1 MRTKCIAAEV
11 IRAIQRGTL
20 IDLVTECAESFGYS
34 AQRAYETAQEQP
46 ISGRFLMV
54 NPSQAVL
61 NHHRHLRTRLALFA
75 TDKSELELTG
85 TGTMVQLGA
94 VLVIPIP
101 PNMRVQVWCESDWQG
116 IGCDTIYAPCEVG
129 AAIMRFLLRMVEGVE
144 RADAGRAPWEE
155 SNNDAAT
162 KRRNEVS
169 MIKWTGSYIHQ
180 VLVPYDLLDVAV
192 SRMAEGYTAKLAN
205 VVRDEIIAGGRVV
218 YTLSWNEL
226 GTFGQIELYKEDS
239 NATCLEVQYASAR
252 DKELTERRKRHLDL
266 VMEAMFAAFEEDGI
280 WEKHFRAVEVG
291 SVLSETPLPQ
301 RADTPSLPK
310 RDADLAKWRATWR
323 LIRERVEKGWNAR
336 EIEADITRNPDDF
349 RTLPSDEKTLRKIIR
364 AGNVRLLD

>member
-1 MRTKCIAAEV
+1 M
-11 IRAIQRGTL
+11 
-20 IDLVTECAESFGYS
+20 
-34 AQRAYETAQEQP
+34 
-46 ISGRFLMV
+46 
-54 NPSQAVL
+54 
-61 NHHRHLRTRLALFA
+61 
-75 TDKSELELTG
+75 
-85 TGTMVQLGA
+85 
-94 VLVIPIP
+94 
-101 PNMRVQVWCESDWQG
+101 
-116 IGCDTIYAPCEVG
+116 
-129 AAIMRFLLRMVEGVE
+129 
-144 RADAGRAPWEE
+144 
-155 SNNDAAT
+155 
-162 KRRNEVS
+162 
-169 MIKWTGSYIHQ
+169 
-180 VLVPYDLLDVAV
+180 
-192 SRMAEGYTAKLAN
+192 
-205 VVRDEIIAGGRVV
+205 
-218 YTLSWNEL
+218 
-226 GTFGQIELYKEDS
+226 
-239 NATCLEVQYASAR
+239 QYASAR